1 MSGEYVITESQHSKY
16 RMGIID
22 PGNFLE
28 GIQGG
33 TSGFIASILPYL
45 SSNQVTI
52 FGMGNNG
59 AVPWRSYSLRKHI
72 EFVPITSVK
81 SPTKIPMRLKCL
93 LSYFRYRKKII
104 EASVDVLYVHSPEC
118 CLPFLFY
125 NRNIP
130 VIFHQ
135 HGSANPVVR
144 SKYAFGRNRLFQGI
158 FDSISKL
165 IYKKVDWIIA
175 IDRLCLAQA
184 VQNGAGNKTSLLLNA
199 IDTVQF
205 KPNTAARA
213 ETRNHLGIEKDCCAI
228 LFVGRLEKPK
238 GAGYLLEC
246 IPFLKSVG
254 LNFHIYLAGDGSY
267 KKHFE
272 NYVVRNRFET
282 QVTFLGQVSH
292 NELPLYYNMA
302 DILVLPSEMEGIP
315 MVILESLACGT
326 PVVAS
331 NVGGIPDLIVNGN
344 NGIILDDLNP
354 ERLASAI
361 IDALRLDVSP
371 KQISESV
378 AELSAD
384 RFVSSLNQIICNL
397 LPPHR

>member
-1 MSGEYVITESQHSKY
+1 MFGECVITESQHSKY

-22 PGNFLE
+22 PGDFLE
-28 GIQGG
+28 GIRGG
-33 TSGFIASILPYL
+33 STGFIASILPYL
-45 SSNQVTI
+45 NFRKVTI
-52 FGMGNNG
+52 FGMSING
-59 AVPWRSYSLRKHI
+59 AVPWKPHTLRKHI
-72 EFVPITSVK
+72 EFIPISSVTF
-81 SPTKIPMRLKCL
+81 PTKIPMRLKCL
-93 LSYFRYRKKII
+93 LSYFRYRKKIL

-158 FDSISKL
+158 FESISKL
-165 IYKKVDWIIA
+165 IYKKADWIIA
-175 IDRLCLAQA
+175 IDRLCLTQA
-184 VQNGAGNKTSLLLNA
+184 VQNGAGNKSSLLLNA
-199 IDTVQF
+199 VDAEQF
-205 KPNTAARA
+205 KPNTAKRI
-213 ETRNHLGIEKDCCAI
+213 ELRNRLRIEKDCYAI

-238 GAGYLLEC
+238 GAGYLLRS
-246 IPFLKSVG
+246 IPFLKSRD
-254 LNFHIYLAGDGSY
+254 LNFHIYLAGDGSF
-267 KKHFE
+267 KKHFK
-272 NYVVRNRFET
+272 NYVARNRFET

-315 MVILESLACGT
+315 MVILEALACGT

-331 NVGGIPDLIVNGN
+331 NVGGIPDLIVNGT
-344 NGIILDDLNP
+344 NGIISDDLDP

-384 RFVSSLNQIICNL
+384 RFVASLDKIISNL
-397 LPPHR
+397 LTVQ